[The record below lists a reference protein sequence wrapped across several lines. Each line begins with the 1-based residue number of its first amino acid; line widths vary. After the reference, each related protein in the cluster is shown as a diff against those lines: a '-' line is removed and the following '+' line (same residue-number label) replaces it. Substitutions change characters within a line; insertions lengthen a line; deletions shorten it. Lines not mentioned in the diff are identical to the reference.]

1 MKNKKNA
8 IPYIKP
14 YYVLLISILLVPFLI
29 KISSIQ
35 VEKRKQEKVQSK
47 ILEVNNSAKT
57 FLRNLRNL
65 DFYSD
70 SIKVCERSS
79 EELKKYFE
87 TGDIQY
93 VKLYELK
100 EEEKPNDYILAFI
113 DYLSN
118 EGDSKENF
126 NKYIKHH
133 ILSILFFAVAI
144 AAFPG
149 WITCCACSCYN
160 CCCCCCIKRPCCRL
174 PIFIIISLMN
184 ALIIGT
190 CLLGIINTDK
200 IFIGLTNTEC
210 SLLSF
215 INEMLEG
222 ESKTIYPRWGGV
234 ATVIERLNRTV
245 VTIQEMSKDSTIYD
259 TNAKKN
265 AYKSEMQTFTNAIKS
280 ACNDINTESNY
291 IYNSY
296 ILDIAKNF
304 GKYENNEFTEGSYA
318 DKWIKEANFS
328 DNVEN
333 SYTVLGEII
342 VSNIDK
348 GMEKA
353 KSMIYDMQDG
363 IEGVKDMIGESVL
376 DFSENL
382 DHIGRLIF
390 MIIFSILLAFTVLIE
405 VLLIFLYIFSVK
417 KCIGN
422 CCCMNCCTKFL
433 IHVFWNIFAI
443 IMIVIFLFGTALTL
457 VGSIGSDIFQIFA
470 FLISEQNL
478 QSDSPKILG
487 DGAPIL
493 DVCMNGDGVIL
504 EQLGIKKDFLN
515 IDSLKTCINL
525 TDSLIESIII
535 KEQDTDKDIVYDEL
549 INEFN
554 SKKSEHN
561 FEFISSTSEQKL
573 NLKESL
579 SNLNKELETCEK
591 KERWSF
597 SCNIEFSDLET
608 ETCTSTVSETEKCI
622 NPDTCEH
629 NELNNR
635 YPSCSPTNTQIETIK
650 KIFSSIKY
658 IDNTNNANSIVKKG
672 LVIKGYYRQF
682 LTNVKNILENYTTRF
697 APITTI
703 FDNFVGEGSILD
715 FVNCAFLG
723 KNLKVLLSYLD
734 DSVGTEFKNLG
745 IIIFATGFEIS
756 ISISLTILLIVI
768 FSITDKLSEILPEKN
783 NINVKNP

>member
-1 MKNKKNA
+1 MKDKKTT

-14 YYVLLISILLVPFLI
+14 YYVLLISILLAPFLI

-35 VEKRKQEKVQSK
+35 VEKRKQEKVHSK
-47 ILEVNNSAKT
+47 IVEVNNSEKT

-79 EELKKYFE
+79 EELIKYFE
-87 TGDIQY
+87 TGDTQY

-100 EEEKPNDYILAFI
+100 EEEKPKDYILAFI

-118 EGDSKENF
+118 EGDSKENL
-126 NKYIKHH
+126 NKYIKHQL
-133 ILSILFFAVAI
+133 LSILFFAVAV

-149 WITCCACSCYN
+149 WITCCACSCCN

-184 ALIIGT
+184 ALIIAS
-190 CLLGIINTDK
+190 CILGIINTDK

-210 SLLSF
+210 SLLRF

-245 VTIQEMSKDSTIYD
+245 VTIQEMSKDSTIDD

-265 AYKSEMQTFTNAIKS
+265 AYKSEMQTFTNAVKS
-280 ACNDINTESNY
+280 ACNDINADSNY

-296 ILDIAKNF
+296 ILDIAKKF

-328 DNVEN
+328 DNVEK

-363 IEGVKDMIGESVL
+363 IEGIKDMIGESVL

-382 DHIGRLIF
+382 DHIGRIIF
-390 MIIFSILLAFTVLIE
+390 MIIFSVLLAFTVLIE
-405 VLLIFLYIFSVK
+405 ALLIFLYIFSVK

-422 CCCMNCCTKFL
+422 CCCMICCTKFL
-433 IHVFWNIFAI
+433 IHVFWNIFAL

-478 QSDSPKILG
+478 QSDSPKILE

-515 IDSLKTCINL
+515 IDSLKTYINL

-554 SKKSEHN
+554 IKKSEHN

-573 NLKESL
+573 NLKESV
-579 SNLNKELETCEK
+579 SNLNNELEACEK

-597 SCNIEFSDLET
+597 SCNSEFSDLET
-608 ETCTSTVSETEKCI
+608 ETCTSTESETEKCI
-622 NPDTCEH
+622 NPDTCLH

-635 YPSCSPTNTQIETIK
+635 YPSCPLTNTQIETIK
-650 KIFSSIKY
+650 KIFSSINY
-658 IDNTNNANSIVKKG
+658 IDDTNNANSIVKKG
-672 LVIKGYYRQF
+672 QVIKGCYRQF
-682 LTNVKNILENYTTRF
+682 LTNAKNILENYTTRF
-697 APITTI
+697 TPITTI
-703 FDNFVGEGSILD
+703 FDNFVGEGTILD
-715 FVNCAFLG
+715 FINCAFLG

-756 ISISLTILLIVI
+756 ISISLTILLIII
-768 FSITDKLSEILPEKN
+768 FSITDKISEILPEKN
-783 NINVKNP
+783 NINYI